1 MARFTPLLLLLS
13 LTAPALA
20 LVGTPTTRSLR
31 PVTASNNVGKLSSA
45 FAALRGGGNQ
55 ASAPP
60 PPPAPKAGII
70 SAVLSLGAYAYFFLY
85 FCAYWAFLV
94 PQDYLKQYLPTAI
107 VDLIPYKMES
117 APSGVGL
124 EAILTDV
131 ALLAAWMIPHS
142 FFARSSVKK
151 SMGLGALERPFYIFQ
166 ATALLHLIMHLWQNF
181 AGPELWDVTHN
192 EGLSKAILGFF
203 LFGFLWLLSS
213 TFAIDHFHLT
223 GLTQGFGMDM
233 NKMLGLSP
241 AAGADGVVKRAHYS
255 IVAHPIMMGMMI
267 GCWATPVMTA
277 PRLLF
282 AVLNTLYMVY
292 AVKNFEEPRLKEM
305 IGPGYTEY
313 LKTVPSFCPFAPA
326 AM

>member
-1 MARFTPLLLLLS
+1 MYTIHLHD
-13 LTAPALA
+13 
-20 LVGTPTTRSLR
+20 LV
-31 PVTASNNVGKLSSA
+31 
-45 FAALRGGGNQ
+45 Q
-55 ASAPP
+55 
-60 PPPAPKAGII
+60 
-70 SAVLSLGAYAYFFLY
+70 
-85 FCAYWAFLV
+85 
-94 PQDYLKQYLPTAI
+94 
-107 VDLIPYKMES
+107 
-117 APSGVGL
+117 GL

-151 SMGLGALERPFYIFQ
+151 SMGLGALERPFYIFQVPLRLVLDTCPTNRCLWYVQCADPFLNQ

-241 AAGADGVVKRAHYS
+241 AAGADGQNPLPDTFQTPRAHGPCV
-255 IVAHPIMMGMMI
+255 IH
-267 GCWATPVMTA
+267 
-277 PRLLF
+277 
-282 AVLNTLYMVY
+282 LY
-292 AVKNFEEPRLKEM
+292 P
-305 IGPGYTEY
+305 
-313 LKTVPSFCPFAPA
+313 
-326 AM
+326 